1 MLRRDNAK
9 RDRAGARSATR
20 RLGLV
25 RQAAP
30 QRRTGALEPTRPRRP
45 GVEPRHKL
53 RTEINVVKGSAK
65 LVYVS
70 IWPHVAVAQA
80 VPKVLGISNS
90 LGDSFPTLDGP
101 QTPCAGGKSIL
112 QWVAGFGLVICDTRL

>member
-1 MLRRDNAK
+1 MQREIEQ
-9 RDRAGARSATR
+9 GPRSATR
-20 RLGLV
+20 RLSLV
-25 RQAAP
+25 RQAVP
-30 QRRTGALEPTRPRRP
+30 QRRTEALEPTRPRRP

-65 LVYVS
+65 LVYLS
-70 IWPHVAVAQA
+70 DLMSPWAQA

-90 LGDSFPTLDGP
+90 LGDSFATLDGP